1 MEALMANLDNKPI
14 QFGSSSLSPDVIAA
28 FTGNPISQ
36 PSTPQVQPEQP
47 QTVAPLY
54 SQQELDNAV
63 NPQMT
68 QASALDL
75 ISQLG
80 SASGNGGGFGFGGSS
95 EPIMY
100 EASRNTNMIAAL
112 NNPRVWNNVTD
123 PIARQHI
130 QSASTIGNEGARILG
145 VALQENLL
153 NEANDSRML
162 NEQYSQTL
170 DDYFDSFGY
179 KLSKYVPVIGPA
191 LNALSGNVARYND
204 KLTAIQEKIKVDKEK
219 MANDTIAFGAAQKLA
234 AGVDEFSEQRATE
247 LQSRL
252 KAQREVTK
260 VAAIR
265 GGSSRGGGSGVT
277 NKPWVADNV
286 NNIVKLSNA
295 EPILKLNNNALR
307 TNVNY
312 NSAVDSSKLTTAFG
326 VSGNTV
332 EANANNDNTT
342 KFIENFMKQAVE
354 TNGEK
359 SEPLL
364 QSIASKGRLTNSDSF
379 NIGNYIAANNSFDVS
394 DYSKANRRGKV
405 AQAAKDIFVGKVAT
419 AIQSIPAE
427 QYNAINTAFEKE
439 NGRPMVRGNL
449 DDAALLL
456 RIASGNEPLHKAI
469 VDNALQNTDFNE
481 LYRQSV
487 NEAAGTQYQWNV
499 TNDYTLEQAAKLASL
514 GRNEAAIVKY
524 AKMEYD
530 SNEAKIAANPQIKST
545 DGTARK
551 ASHTP
556 LAVYLIGDAK
566 KALAGTHPKAKLN
579 EQQYS
584 RFSNVLFSQRDLME
598 FGNRMREESS
608 LDDLRTQTVQ
618 AFIPNEVVLRNVA
631 TEFDKVY
638 KAANQIKY

>member
-1 MEALMANLDNKPI
+1 MEALMANSDNKPI

-28 FTGNPISQ
+28 FTGNTISQ
-36 PSTPQVQPEQP
+36 PEQIAEQIAQP

-54 SQQELDNAV
+54 PQQELDNAV
-63 NPQMT
+63 NPQVT

-80 SASGNGGGFGFGGSS
+80 SASGNGGGFGFGSTN

-100 EASRNTNMIAAL
+100 EASRNTNMIDAL
-112 NNPRVWNNVTD
+112 NNPRVWNDVTD

-145 VALQENLL
+145 VALQENIL

-204 KLTAIQEKIKVDKEK
+204 KLTAIQEKIKVNKEQ

-234 AGVDEFSEQRATE
+234 AGVDEFSEQRAAE
-247 LQSRL
+247 LQGKL
-252 KAQREVTK
+252 KGQREVTK
-260 VAAIR
+260 VAATR
-265 GGSSRGGGSGVT
+265 GGSGRGGGSGGT
-277 NKPWVADNV
+277 NKPWVADFVTNRV
-286 NNIVKLSNA
+286 NLANA
-295 EPILKLNNNALR
+295 EPVLKLNNNALR

-312 NSAVDSSKLTTAFG
+312 NSAVDSSNLTVAFG
-326 VSGNTV
+326 GSGNTA
-332 EANANNDNTT
+332 EANANNDNTS
-342 KFIENFMKQAVE
+342 KFIENFIKQAVE
-354 TNGEK
+354 INGEK

-394 DYSKANRRGKV
+394 DFSKANRRGKV

-427 QYNAINTAFEKE
+427 SFNAINTAFEKA

-449 DDAALLL
+449 NDSALLL

-469 VDNALQNTDFNE
+469 VDNALQNTDFSE
-481 LYRQSV
+481 LYSQSV
-487 NEAAGTQYQWNV
+487 KEAAGTQYQWNV

-530 SNEAKIAANPQIKST
+530 ANEAKIAANPQIKSA
-545 DGTARK
+545 DGTVRK
-551 ASHTP
+551 APHTP
-556 LAVYLIGDAK
+556 LAAYLIGDAK
-566 KALAGTHPKAKLN
+566 KALAGAHPKAKLN

-598 FGNRMREESS
+598 FGNRMRDESS

-618 AFIPNEVVLRNVA
+618 AIIPNEVVLRNVA
-631 TEFDKVY
+631 ADFDKVY

>member
-1 MEALMANLDNKPI
+1 MEALMANSDNKPI

-36 PSTPQVQPEQP
+36 PEQSAEQSAQP

-54 SQQELDNAV
+54 AQQELDNAV
-63 NPQMT
+63 NPQVT
-68 QASALDL
+68 QASAIDL

-80 SASGNGGGFGFGGSS
+80 SASGNGGGFGFGSTS
-95 EPIMY
+95 EPVMY
-100 EASRNTNMIAAL
+100 EASRNTNMIDAL
-112 NNPRVWNNVTD
+112 NNPRVWNDVTD

-145 VALQENLL
+145 VALQENIL

-204 KLTAIQEKIKVDKEK
+204 KLTAIQEKIKVNKEQ

-234 AGVDEFSEQRATE
+234 AGVDEFSEQRAAE
-247 LQSRL
+247 LQGKL
-252 KAQREVTK
+252 KGQREVTR
-260 VAAIR
+260 VATTR
-265 GGSSRGGGSGVT
+265 GGSGRTS
-277 NKPWVADNV
+277 KPWVADYAV
-286 NNIVKLSNA
+286 NRANLANM

-312 NSAVDSSKLTTAFG
+312 NSAVDSSNLTVAFG
-326 VSGNTV
+326 GSGNTV

-342 KFIENFMKQAVE
+342 KFSENFLKQAIE

-427 QYNAINTAFEKE
+427 SYNAINTAFEKA

-449 DDAALLL
+449 NDAALLL

-469 VDNALQNTDFNE
+469 VDNALQNTDFSE
-481 LYRQSV
+481 LYSQSV
-487 NEAAGTQYQWNV
+487 KEAAGTQYQWNV

-530 SNEAKIAANPQIKST
+530 ANEAKIAANPQIKSA
-545 DGTARK
+545 DGTVRK
-551 ASHTP
+551 AKHTP
-556 LAVYLIGDAK
+556 LAAYLIGDAK

-598 FGNRMREESS
+598 FGNRMRDESS

-618 AFIPNEVVLRNVA
+618 AIIPNEVVLRNVA
-631 TEFDKVY
+631 ADYDKVY
-638 KAANQIKY
+638 RAANQIKY